1 MTLISGKPGRVLD
14 LLFVQQVC
22 HTVAIRQK
30 MQDSAGNIFPSW
42 PKSPHFQDTHDE
54 VVQGDLGDC
63 PVECLLRSR
72 GCDISTEGR
81 RSAFGASYGEFI
93 KYFDTL

>member
-1 MTLISGKPGRVLD
+1 MTLVSGKPRGVLD

-30 MQDSAGNIFPSW
+30 MQDIAGNIFPSR
-42 PKSPHFQDTHDE
+42 PKSPHFQHTHDE

-63 PVECLLRSR
+63 SVECLLRSSD
-72 GCDISTEGR
+72 CDISAER
-81 RSAFGASYGEFI
+81 RRRAFGAAYREFI